1 MISTRVLFAS
11 LAALFTVWLV
21 APVEGISRSSANTS
35 TDTTYA
41 ELEAL
46 FADWRR
52 FQVPPLVDGV
62 FDYLPSAMARQH
74 RQLRG
79 YFDRLSRIDTTG
91 WTISQRVD
99 YHLVL
104 AEMYGL
110 DFDHRVRRPWE
121 RDPAFYV
128 MVFPS
133 QTDVVPREG
142 PVIPNAIELWQ
153 YPRPLTDDAASEL
166 AAKLLKIPIQLDHA
180 TRTLTGNARD
190 LWLAGTAKV
199 KRQLE
204 NLIQLSGEI
213 DESPALLASAVR
225 EAIVATRFFVRWLE
239 EQSLRKTGPSGI
251 GSDNYTWYLQKVHL
265 VPHSWEEQVTL
276 VSRELARAHAALR
289 LEEHRNRQLPPLAPI
304 ASEEEYNGR
313 MRSAVE
319 SYIAF
324 LDSQEILTVESY
336 MRDALMA
343 RVGKFTASD
352 GTRSFFS
359 EVNYREPLIMRTH
372 HHHWFDI
379 ARMAASP
386 HPSSIRSTPL
396 LSNIFDSR
404 AEGLA
409 TGMEEMMM
417 HAGLFDDEPRARELV
432 WIMLAQRAA
441 RALAALRMH
450 SNQFTMQEAIDFA
463 SRWTP
468 RGWLPADGSLVRNE
482 QHLYLQ
488 QPGYGTS
495 YVIGKLGIDHLLADY
510 ARGAGSEF
518 TLRQFMD
525 ELISAGVIPV
535 SLIRWEMTGHG
546 DEVRTM
552 HGN

>member
-1 MISTRVLFAS
+1 MISKRI
-11 LAALFTVWLV
+11 LAASFLALV
-21 APVEGISRSSANTS
+21 VALATPGDGACRSTAAPNDS
-35 TDTTYA
+35 TYA
-41 ELEAL
+41 QLESL

-52 FQVPPLVDGV
+52 FQIPPRVDEV

-74 RQLRG
+74 RQLKE
-79 YFDRLSRIDTTG
+79 YFSRLSRIDTTG
-91 WTISQRVD
+91 WTISQRID

-110 DFDHRVRRPWE
+110 DFDHRVRKPWA

-153 YPRPLTDDAASEL
+153 YSQPFTAEAIEEL
-166 AAKLLKIPIQLDHA
+166 ADRLLKIPIQLDVA
-180 TRTLTGNARD
+180 TRALTGNARD
-190 LWLAGTAKV
+190 LWLAGTA
-199 KRQLE
+199 RMEQQLDH
-204 NLIQLSGEI
+204 LTRFADEI
-213 DESPALLASAVR
+213 GDSSLRLASAVS
-225 EAIVATRFFVRWLE
+225 EAIIGTRFFVRWLK
-239 EQSLRKTGPSGI
+239 EQSVRKTGPSGI
-251 GSDNYTWYLQKVHL
+251 GAANYTWYLQKVHL
-265 VPHSWEEQVTL
+265 VPHSWQEQVTL
-276 VSRELARAHAALR
+276 VDRELARSHAALR
-289 LEEHRNRQLPPLAPI
+289 LEEHRNRHLSPLEPI
-304 ASEEEYNGR
+304 SSEEEYDQR
-313 MRSAVE
+313 MRDAVD
-319 SYIAF
+319 SYIEF
-324 LDSQEILTVESY
+324 LDEQAILTVEDY

-343 RVGKFTASD
+343 RIGTFSPSD
-352 GTRSFFS
+352 GPRSFFS

-372 HHHWFDI
+372 HHHWIDI
-379 ARMAASP
+379 ARMSESP
-386 HPSSIRSTPL
+386 HPSPIRSTPL

-417 HAGLFDDEPRARELV
+417 HAGLFDDEPRTRELV

-450 SNQFTMQEAIDFA
+450 ANEYTMQEAMDFA

-468 RGWLPADGSLVRNE
+468 RGWLPADGSLVRRE

-495 YVIGKLGIDHLLADY
+495 YVVGKLDIEHLLADY
-510 ARGAGSEF
+510 AREKGSEF
-518 TLRQFMD
+518 QLRNFMD
-525 ELISAGVIPV
+525 ELSAAGVIPV
-535 SLIRWEMTGHG
+535 SLIRWEVTGQDDEIRMIHG
-546 DEVRTM
+546 K
-552 HGN
+552 